1 MAVYRYRA
9 KNFSGKEL
17 NGEMEAPDVA
27 TVTLKLRTDGFV
39 LLDVT
44 QTGGEGV
51 VDKAAKNTSPLSA
64 RINDFGKSFNFLN
77 RVKLQDK
84 MIFTRNLAVM
94 VGAGL
99 TVSRALHALQQEAKN
114 PYFKRV
120 INDINDRVTKGQ
132 RLREAFAASP
142 DVFPELYISMVE
154 AGEESGKLEES
165 LNVLAKQM
173 KADHELISRVKG
185 AMMYPAIVVTVM
197 FCVGIAMMVYV
208 IPILMQTFIELNV
221 ELPATTRGVVA
232 VSNFLRDY
240 GLVLLALLPFAIYG
254 LRMYKHSPSGKKLF
268 DLFIIK
274 MPLIG
279 PINKKFNTARAA
291 RTLSSLLSSGVAVGN
306 TLDITGHVLQNHFFG
321 DVLFEAREK
330 IQKGG
335 KMSESFAAHP
345 DLFSSLLAE
354 MIAVGEETGKT
365 SDMLGEVAD
374 FYEEEVQ
381 QVTKD
386 LSGIVEPILMVVI
399 GIAVAIFALSVIQPL
414 YGIINTI

>member
-1 MAVYRYRA
+1 MSIYKYRA

-27 TVTLKLRTDGFV
+27 TVTLKLRADGFV

-44 QTGGEGV
+44 QTAGEGIIKKSAGV
-51 VDKAAKNTSPLSA
+51 SVPLMERLNKIGGSL
-64 RINDFGKSFNFLN
+64 NFLN

-114 PYFKRV
+114 PYFKKV

-132 RLREAFAASP
+132 PLRDAFAASP
-142 DVFPELYISMVE
+142 DVFPELYVSMVQ

-185 AMMYPAIVVTVM
+185 AMMYPIIVVIVM
-197 FCVGIAMMVYV
+197 FSVGIAMMIYV
-208 IPILMQTFIELNV
+208 IPILMQTFLELNV
-221 ELPATTRGVVA
+221 ELPATTRGVLA
-232 VSNFLRDY
+232 VSNFLRRF
-240 GLVLLALLPFAIYG
+240 GLVLLAALPFALYG
-254 LRMYKHSPSGKKLF
+254 LRQYKRSPSGKKIF
-268 DLFIIK
+268 DLFIIN

-291 RTLSSLLSSGVAVGN
+291 RTLSSLLSSGVAVGAA
-306 TLDITGHVLQNHFFG
+306 LDITGHVLQNHFFG
-321 DVLFEAREK
+321 DVLIEAQEK

-345 DLFSSLLAE
+345 NLFSSLLAE

-414 YGIINTI
+414 YGIINVI